1 MGLDLLK
8 PFVTE
13 RLGKP
18 LDEKLRGNN
27 AYGESRKKYHIQ
39 IELLKKYLAGSR
51 DGVQLL
57 LELDEIVGEYSGA
70 YGESAYVLGFHDGME
85 IGLEHRKQY
94 GGESSLKVTGMEES
108 SG

>member
-8 PFVTE
+8 SFVTG

-70 YGESAYVLGFHDGME
+70 YGESAYVHGFHDGME

-94 GGESSLKVTGMEES
+94 GGESSLKVIGMEES

>member
-8 PFVTE
+8 SFVTG

-85 IGLEHRKQY
+85 IGLEHRH
-94 GGESSLKVTGMEES
+94 GGKFRLVD
-108 SG
+108 